1 MGSSTITLI
10 VLGLFGIVLGLAASR
25 LYFRLARTMEQ
36 RKTGTSQKT
45 GAQTAEVRQQ
55 LEQLDRQLE
64 SGLLTK
70 TEYKRKRQ
78 DVLRKQ

>member
-1 MGSSTITLI
+1 MSSTITLI
-10 VLGLFGIVLGLAASR
+10 VLGLFGVVLGLAASR
-25 LYFRLARTMEQ
+25 LYFRLMRTMEQ
-36 RKTGTSQKT
+36 RKTGASKKA
-45 GAQTAEVRQQ
+45 GAQTAAVRQQ

-70 TEYKRKRQ
+70 PEYKRKRK

>member
-10 VLGLFGIVLGLAASR
+10 VLGLFGVVLGLAASR

-45 GAQTAEVRQQ
+45 GAQAAEVRQQ
-55 LEQLDRQLE
+55 LEQLE

-70 TEYKRKRQ
+70 PEYKRKRQ

>member
-1 MGSSTITLI
+1 
-10 VLGLFGIVLGLAASR
+10 
-25 LYFRLARTMEQ
+25 MEQ

-70 TEYKRKRQ
+70 PEYKRKRQ

>member
-1 MGSSTITLI
+1 MSSTITLI
-10 VLGLFGIVLGLAASR
+10 VLGLLGAVLGLAASR
-25 LYFRLARTMEQ
+25 LYFRLARAMEQ
-36 RKTGTSQKT
+36 RKTGTSPKT

-78 DVLRKQ
+78 DVLQKQ

>member
-1 MGSSTITLI
+1 MSSTITLI
-10 VLGLFGIVLGLAASR
+10 VLGLFGVVLGLAASR
-25 LYFRLARTMEQ
+25 LYFRLARAMEQ
-36 RKTGTSQKT
+36 RKTG
-45 GAQTAEVRQQ
+45 AQTAAVRQQ

-70 TEYKRKRQ
+70 PEYKRKRK

>member
-1 MGSSTITLI
+1 MSNRTITLI
-10 VLGLFGIVLGLAASR
+10 ILGLLGVVLGLAASW
-25 LYFRLARTMEQ
+25 LYFRLARAIEQ
-36 RKTGTSQKT
+36 WKTGTSPKT

-55 LEQLDRQLE
+55 LDRQLE

-70 TEYKRKRQ
+70 PEYKRKRQ

>member
-10 VLGLFGIVLGLAASR
+10 VLGLFGVVLGLAASR

-45 GAQTAEVRQQ
+45 GAEAAEVRQQ
-55 LEQLDRQLE
+55 LEQLE

-70 TEYKRKRQ
+70 PEYKRKRQ

>member
-1 MGSSTITLI
+1 MSSTITLI
-10 VLGLFGIVLGLAASR
+10 VLGLFGAVLGLAASR
-25 LYFRLARTMEQ
+25 LYLWLARTMER
-36 RKTGTSQKT
+36 RKTGTPPKPD
-45 GAQTAEVRQQ
+45 AQAAEVRKQ